1 MCVFVC
7 GVGDFMEIKPRGPRP
22 FSCSESIG
30 PDNNLS
36 RFSCLPQ
43 LNVNCLSSPSFRKV
57 CVRKPLSIILHF
69 KTISELSNVTST
81 KKILSALIFV
91 EIANLQR

>member
-1 MCVFVC
+1 MYVFVC

-22 FSCSESIG
+22 FSCSESTG

-57 CVRKPLSIILHF
+57 CVRKPLPIILRF

-81 KKILSALIFV
+81 KKSFQPLFL
-91 EIANLQR
+91 LK